1 MPSEWLIRSN
11 LIKLIIIIINSTY
24 KAQNLPK
31 NSERTKNKKNT
42 QELWIR
48 KSLTEQMHFQMS
60 LELQEISDVT
70 KTAWKRV
77 PNSRGS
83 KMKWPFTGWLKVNP
97 GNFEQFFRRWAKNT
111 RRLINVQNRGQI
123 WRKSTLEMTESQN
136 GQFVLNTKF
145 QRQPVKLSENGC
157 NMLVLSLFSDE
168 TGWTVLN
175 FLKKSYLIRSDTS
188 QCWIT
193 KIKTWGNNRINKTS
207 SRFFSQVRANGANTS
222 QR

>member
-11 LIKLIIIIINSTY
+11 LIKIIIIIINSTY

-111 RRLINVQNRGQI
+111 RRLKPV
-123 WRKSTLEMTESQN
+123 
-136 GQFVLNTKF
+136 
-145 QRQPVKLSENGC
+145 QPVKLSENGC

-175 FLKKSYLIRSDTS
+175 FLKTSYLIRSDTS

-193 KIKTWGNNRINKTS
+193 KIKTRGNNRINKTS